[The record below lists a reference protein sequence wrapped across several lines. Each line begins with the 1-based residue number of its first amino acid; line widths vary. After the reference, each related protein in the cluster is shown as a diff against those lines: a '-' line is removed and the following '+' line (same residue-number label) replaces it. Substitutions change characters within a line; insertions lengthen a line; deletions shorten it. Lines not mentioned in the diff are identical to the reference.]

1 MAVNKDT
8 LSKFSVVVYGDIHEY
23 NQVLSQ
29 ARCRIFYKGANRN
42 GTFITDEFAESLIST
57 LPYVPVKGIYDSMA
71 GDYTDHG
78 RERYEGRIYG
88 VVPENP
94 NFAWETHLDEDG
106 VQREYACVD
115 VLLFTGIYQKEA
127 LQIVGKQQSME
138 LYKDSIDGDFQYING
153 QKYFVYT
160 KGSFLGLQALGDNVE
175 RCFEG
180 AAFYSLFE
188 SLQGLLDQIKQF
200 DLDKEKVKG
209 GKKMTIEM
217 FKISDDQ
224 KYNMIWS
231 LLNPN
236 FNEEGGWM
244 MNYGIDCVY
253 DGYALAYNIAEGRHE
268 RVYYTKDDSTDS
280 LELGE
285 KEVAYIVD
293 INEKEKTALTN
304 LRAMNGETFEN
315 VDEKFSQIE
324 ALENEKAEFNQK
336 IEEQNATI
344 ATLTQEKE
352 DLGTELEQVK
362 TSFTEASEANTNL
375 TNELEEL
382 KSFKLQI
389 ELNEKNQVIDA
400 YVDQLDAEVLNG
412 FREKIDEFTQEE
424 LGKELAFALVK
435 SKPSLFNNDPEN
447 SFIPK
452 DVTPT
457 GIEAILSK
465 YKK

>member
-1 MAVNKDT
+1 MAVNKDA
-8 LSKFSVVVYGDIHEY
+8 LSKFSVVVYGDIHQY

-42 GTFITDEFAESLIST
+42 GTYITDEFAESLIST
-57 LPYVPVKGIYDSMA
+57 LPYVPVKGIYDSMS

-127 LQIVGKQQSME
+127 LQIVGKRQSME
-138 LYKDSIDGDFQYING
+138 LYKDSIEGDFQFING

-175 RCFEG
+175 PCFEG

-188 SLQGLLDQIKQF
+188 SLQDLLDQVKQF
-200 DLDKEKVKG
+200 DLDSKKDEG
-209 GKKMTIEM
+209 GKEMTIEM

-236 FNEEGGWM
+236 FNEEGGWVM
-244 MNYGIDCVY
+244 SYGIDHVY
-253 DGYALAYNIAEGRHE
+253 DDYALAYNIAEQRYE
-268 RVYYTKDDSTDS
+268 RVYYTKDDATDS
-280 LELGE
+280 LELGG
-285 KEVAYIVD
+285 KEVVYIVD
-293 INEKEKTALTN
+293 INEAEKAALTN

-324 ALENEKAEFNQK
+324 ALETKKVEFNQK
-336 IEEQNATI
+336 IEEQETTI

-382 KSFKLQI
+382 KNFKHQI
-389 ELNEKNQVIDA
+389 ELNEKNDLIDT
-400 YVDQLDAEVLNG
+400 YVDQLDVEVLNG

-435 SKPSLFNNDPEN
+435 SKPSLFSNDPEN
-447 SFIPK
+447 GFVPK
-452 DVTPT
+452 DETLT

>member
-1 MAVNKDT
+1 MAVNKDA
-8 LSKFSVVVYGDIHEY
+8 LSKFSVVVYGDIHQY

-138 LYKDSIDGDFQYING
+138 LYKDSIEGDFQFING

-175 RCFEG
+175 PCFEG

-200 DLDKEKVKG
+200 DLDRKKDEG
-209 GKKMTIEM
+209 GKEMTIEM

-244 MNYGIDCVY
+244 MSYGIDCVY

-268 RVYYTKDDSTDS
+268 RVYYTKDDATDS

-293 INEKEKTALTN
+293 INEAEKVALTN
-304 LRAMNGETFEN
+304 LRVMNGETFEN

-324 ALENEKAEFNQK
+324 ALENEKVEFNQK
-336 IEEQNATI
+336 IEEQETTI

-352 DLGTELEQVK
+352 DLGAELEQVK

-382 KSFKLQI
+382 KNFKHQI
-389 ELNEKNQVIDA
+389 ELNEKNDVIDA

-447 SFIPK
+447 GFVPK
-452 DVTPT
+452 DETPN

>member
-8 LSKFSVVVYGDIHEY
+8 ISKFSVVIYGDISKY
-23 NQVLSQ
+23 NDVLSQ

-42 GTFITDEFAESLIST
+42 GTFITDEFAESLISS
-57 LPYVPVKGIYDSMA
+57 LPYVPVKGIYDTMK
-71 GDYTDHG
+71 DDFTDHG

-88 VVPENP
+88 IVPENP

-106 VQREYACVD
+106 VAREYACVD

-138 LYKDSIDGDFQYING
+138 LYKDSIDGDWQFING
-153 QKYFVYT
+153 QKYFVFT
-160 KGSFLGLQALGDNVE
+160 KGCFLGLQALGEDVE
-175 RCFEG
+175 PCFEG
-180 AAFYSLFE
+180 AAFYSLVE
-188 SLQGLLDQIKQF
+188 SLQDLLNQVKEF
-200 DLDKEKVKG
+200 DLNQKKDKG
-209 GKKMTIEM
+209 GKEMAIET

-231 LLNPN
+231 LLNPE
-236 FNEEGGWM
+236 FNEEGGWV
-244 MNYGIDCVY
+244 MNYSICSVY
-253 DGYALAYNIAEGRHE
+253 DAYALTFNVASQSYE
-268 RVYYTKDDSTDS
+268 RVYYTKDDATDS

-285 KEVAYIVD
+285 REVAYIVD
-293 INEKEKTALTN
+293 INEAEKTALTN
-304 LRAMNGETFEN
+304 LRVMNGETFEN

-324 ALENEKAEFNQK
+324 TLENEKSEFNQK
-336 IEEQNATI
+336 IEEHEATI

-382 KSFKLQI
+382 KEFKHQV
-389 ELNEKNQVIDA
+389 ELNEKNEVIDA
-400 YVDQLDAEVLNG
+400 YVDQLDSEVLDG
-412 FREKIDEFTQEE
+412 YREKIDEFTQEE
-424 LGKELAFALVK
+424 LGKELAFALVQ
-435 SKPSLFNNDPEN
+435 SKPSLFNDNPEN
-447 SFIPK
+447 NFVPK

>member
-1 MAVNKDT
+1 MAVNKDA
-8 LSKFSVVVYGDIHEY
+8 LSKFSVVVYGDIHQY

-42 GTFITDEFAESLIST
+42 GTYITDEFAESLIST
-57 LPYVPVKGIYDSMA
+57 LPYVPIKGIYDSMA

-127 LQIVGKQQSME
+127 LQIVGKRQSME
-138 LYKDSIDGDFQYING
+138 LYKDSIEGDFQFING

-175 RCFEG
+175 PCFEG

-188 SLQGLLDQIKQF
+188 SLQDLLDQVKQF
-200 DLDKEKVKG
+200 DLDSKKDEG
-209 GKKMTIEM
+209 GKEMTIEM

-236 FNEEGGWM
+236 FNEEGGWVM
-244 MNYGIDCVY
+244 SYGIDHVY
-253 DGYALAYNIAEGRHE
+253 DDYALAYNIAEQHYE
-268 RVYYTKDDSTDS
+268 RVYYTKDDATDS
-280 LELGE
+280 LELGK
-285 KEVAYIVD
+285 KEVAYVVD
-293 INEKEKTALTN
+293 ITEAEKTALTN
-304 LRAMNGETFEN
+304 LRTMNGETFEN

-324 ALENEKAEFNQK
+324 ALETKKVEFNQK
-336 IEEQNATI
+336 IEEQETTI

-382 KSFKLQI
+382 KKFKHQI
-389 ELNEKNQVIDA
+389 ELNEKNDLIDT

-435 SKPSLFNNDPEN
+435 SKPSLFSNDPEN
-447 SFIPK
+447 GFVPK
-452 DVTPT
+452 DETLT